1 MLKKL
6 RAALFWVFLAW
17 LCWAS
22 AAADAAPNKPASDT
36 DALQLWKIQKVLA
49 SKKYVDLTRSRR
61 AGRGQ
66 FSQTERRLWF
76 SSAGVCGR
84 AISRVNEP
92 RMPRRNYSN

>member
-1 MLKKL
+1 LYAVL
-6 RAALFWVFLAW
+6 IPVFLG
-17 LCWAS
+17 LLWAPVS
-22 AAADAAPNKPASDT
+22 GAESNRSASDT

-84 AISRVNEP
+84 AI
-92 RMPRRNYSN
+92 